1 MAGIEMEKLMELNTL
16 VFSSLEFLFRYLPL
30 FLLLFFAVPDRFKLF
45 VLFSGSIVFYAL
57 GDPQYVFLLLGMAL
71 VNYLFGRT
79 VGKGAKRW
87 MAAAVACNVGLLV
100 YFKLSNAFDASFL
113 LPVGISFYTFK
124 SLSYLADV
132 YRKKI
137 PEERSFLRLAAY
149 LCMFPQI
156 VSGPIMR
163 YEDALKGLTCETYRL
178 TRVEDGLK
186 YLVAGLAAKVLIAD
200 RLGILW
206 NDVPFQRLG
215 QGQVLPLFP
224 DKGFFLCKQ
233 VVYRQGRPAVKGGS
247 FFNPP
252 VFQKALGPGVPDEKG
267 VVKIVLLNPAEFIG
281 FLFLRGLCFFRFRL
295 RLWFRLRF
303 RLRFRFRLRIRD
315 RFFGLFFVR
324 CLVLGFRLYLR
335 HDALFLP
342 APGIDAFFYSPKNR
356 PQRRGHHRFSLISGI
371 SLIQI
376 HGACYLRCNGGNGQ
390 EQKQRTLVQEFHT
403 SFLL

>member
-1 MAGIEMEKLMELNTL
+1 MAGIEMEKLMGLNTL

-45 VLFSGSIVFYAL
+45 VLFACSIVFYAL

-163 YEDALKGLTCETYRL
+163 YED
-178 TRVEDGLK
+178 
-186 YLVAGLAAKVLIAD
+186 
-200 RLGILW
+200 
-206 NDVPFQRLG
+206 
-215 QGQVLPLFP
+215 VLPQMRECL
-224 DKGFFLCKQ
+224 Q
-233 VVYRQGRPAVKGGS
+233 
-247 FFNPP
+247 
-252 VFQKALGPGVPDEKG
+252 
-267 VVKIVLLNPAEFIG
+267 
-281 FLFLRGLCFFRFRL
+281 
-295 RLWFRLRF
+295 
-303 RLRFRFRLRIRD
+303 
-315 RFFGLFFVR
+315 R
-324 CLVLGFRLYLR
+324 CA
-335 HDALFLP
+335 D
-342 APGIDAFFYSPKNR
+342 
-356 PQRRGHHRFSLISGI
+356 SGI
-371 SLIQI
+371 
-376 HGACYLRCNGGNGQ
+376 
-390 EQKQRTLVQEFHT
+390 
-403 SFLL
+403 